1 MKNKKKVISMLLGMA
16 LTVAVLGGIF
26 AAPRFTDVPANH
38 WAAASISKMAQ
49 GGLIAGYGN
58 NKFGPN
64 DKFNIDQMAT
74 IIARAK
80 GQPTT
85 AQGGYWA
92 YSAVDYCV
100 NELKCLPSQGA
111 ISAANYSKVCSR
123 ELAYYMLVTGLGKGP
138 DGDAQNAPWVTAASI
153 PDYADID
160 GAYQDAVV
168 TAYQLGLTVGTDSKM
183 TFAPKANLN
192 RAQAATMFVRAGW
205 TKAATIATEVTTG
218 LTNDELFGKI
228 KEMGVWTEGK
238 DEMGLPILTAKDSK
252 YGGITVVNDG
262 TCLEIT
268 MPEWND
274 SAWGTIGSAGLYDS
288 KTGKMLYST
297 GFGYDA
303 RMLVKQIIQMA
314 YPNAKDAAV
323 AGYKSAFMQ
332 EVWQSSN
339 SYPAFF
345 DWIDGRAFLA
355 GYSQASHQFAVSI
368 YELND
373 KVSYNQFK
381 STGVT
386 STKSQY
392 ATKTGSWDNATKAY
406 ELTKW

>member
-1 MKNKKKVISMLLGMA
+1 MMKKKLAAAFLSVCLAFSLAIPA
-16 LTVAVLGGIF
+16 L
-26 AAPRFTDVPANH
+26 AAPQFTDVPSNH
-38 WAAASISKMAQ
+38 WAASSITKMAQ

-74 IIARAK
+74 IVARAK
-80 GQPTT
+80 GQSIT

-111 ISAANYSKVCSR
+111 ISAANYSKACSR

-138 DGDAQNAPWVTAASI
+138 DGDAQNSPWITATSI

-160 GAYQDAVV
+160 SAYQSAIVE
-168 TAYQLGLTVGTDSKM
+168 AYQLGLTVGTDSKM
-183 TFAPKANLN
+183 TFSPKSDVN

-205 TKAATIATEVTTG
+205 TKAATIATEVTNG
-218 LTNDELFGKI
+218 LTNDQLFDKI
-228 KEMGVWTEGK
+228 KAMGIWTEGK
-238 DEMGLPILTAKDSK
+238 DEMGLPILSAKDAK

-262 TCLEIT
+262 TCLNIT

-274 SAWGTIGSAGLYDS
+274 QVWGTIGESGLYDT

-297 GFGYDA
+297 GYGYDA

-314 YPNAKDAAV
+314 YPNAKDTAV
-323 AGYKSAFMQ
+323 AGFKSAFLQ

-339 SYPAFF
+339 AYPAFF
-345 DWIDGRAFLA
+345 DWVDGRAFLA
-355 GYSQASHQFAVSI
+355 GYSQASHQFSVSI

-381 STGVT
+381 SVGVT
-386 STKSQY
+386 ASPAKY
-392 ATKTGSWDNATKAY
+392 ATKTGSWDNAVKAY